1 MLGTRQGVENYSE
14 TNLNRTSCQYK
25 LILDTGGIHPPGRQV
40 KKGHFIESDAD
51 EARRLSG
58 CLLCP
63 LPFTHRHA
71 SKHLKP

>member
-58 CLLCP
+58 
-63 LPFTHRHA
+63 
-71 SKHLKP
+71 